1 MPAKEIPSEVDIST
15 VLGYIA
21 TKDLPTTE
29 QKIVVLSSLGYSNK
43 QMAKICVTSEDVVK
57 TLKSK
62 AKKGGTH
69 ARKGDRKPT
78 ADKR

>member
-1 MPAKEIPSEVDIST
+1 MSDVERTTSVDLST

-29 QKIVVLSSLGYSNK
+29 KKIAVLSNLGYSNK
-43 QMAKICVTSEDVVK
+43 EMARICGTTDGVIK

-62 AKKGGTH
+62 ISKG
-69 ARKGDRKPT
+69 
-78 ADKR
+78 

>member
-1 MPAKEIPSEVDIST
+1 MAEADKSSQVELAI

-29 QKIVVLSSLGYSNK
+29 KKVAVLAQLGYSNK
-43 QMAKICVTSEDVVK
+43 DMAKICSTSDSVIK

-62 AKKGGTH
+62 AKKG
-69 ARKGDRKPT
+69 
-78 ADKR
+78 

>member
-1 MPAKEIPSEVDIST
+1 MTAEDKAPQVNLSI

-29 QKIVVLSSLGYSNK
+29 KKVAVLSKLGYSNK
-43 QMAKICVTSEDVVK
+43 DMATICGTSASVIK

-62 AKKGGTH
+62 AKKG
-69 ARKGDRKPT
+69 
-78 ADKR
+78 

>member
-1 MPAKEIPSEVDIST
+1 MAEADEAPQVNLAI

-29 QKIVVLSSLGYSNK
+29 KKVAVLAKLGYSNK
-43 QMAKICVTSEDVVK
+43 DMATICGTSGSVVK

-62 AKKGGTH
+62 IKKG
-69 ARKGDRKPT
+69 
-78 ADKR
+78 